1 MYFMILYDVMNNHMM
16 NDKFVINK
24 IIFLS
29 LLFLFYYLSL
39 ISIPTIKMFR
49 NFPIEKIY
57 KRYFRQ

>member
-1 MYFMILYDVMNNHMM
+1 M

-39 ISIPTIKMFR
+39 ISISTIKMFR

>member
-1 MYFMILYDVMNNHMM
+1 MNNYMM

>member
-1 MYFMILYDVMNNHMM
+1 M

-49 NFPIEKIY
+49 NFRYRIEKIY